1 MAILGA
7 LIFLVIFLAFIAFLA
22 FIWCKIAGKMG
33 YHWSM
38 GLLFLV
44 PLVGFIAI
52 IVLAFNEWPIEKQ
65 LREAGLRSDP
75 KPTNTVIIVLI
86 ALGAVFLLIVPL
98 LAAIAIPNLLRASMS
113 SNEALAKATLRA
125 ISTAAE
131 SYATANSGVY
141 PDGVYELTTAN
152 PPYLNN
158 HYCNE
163 QIAGYS
169 YTCTFDKTGYKII
182 ATPLTMGSSGSA
194 EYTIT
199 TGGVMSPGSDSQNR

>member
-1 MAILGA
+1 
-7 LIFLVIFLAFIAFLA
+7 
-22 FIWCKIAGKMG
+22 MG

-44 PLVGFIAI
+44 PFVGLIAI

-65 LREAGLRSDP
+65 LREAGLRKES
-75 KPTNTVIIVLI
+75 KQMNTVIIIVI
-86 ALGAVFLLIVPL
+86 AVGAVFLLMVPL
-98 LAAIAIPNLLRASMS
+98 LAAIAIPNLLRAKLSA
-113 SNEALAKATLRA
+113 NDALAKATLRA

-131 SYATANSGVY
+131 SYAVANSGVY
-141 PDGVYELTTAN
+141 PDGVYELTTAS

-169 YTCTFDKTGYKII
+169 YTCTFEKTGYRII
-182 ATPLTMGSSGSA
+182 ATPLTLGTSGSA